1 MMLALLVLLADAA
14 SLMAAGDKA
23 YAAKDFRTAL
33 FAYQDATR
41 EDPSSA
47 IVLVKLGQT
56 YARMGHDPEA
66 IEQFQRA
73 LKLDRGNSAAL
84 QGLAAARE
92 RLAILSPPKP
102 AAPPPKVV
110 DQGRRVLPGV
120 CGEHRAGRAA
130 ATPGLCGAQCAGARK
145 SLDFPGTCRGTT
157 RSATEALRRGGSRSM
172 SRRAALNHTQ
182 CRTTRNPALV

>member
-1 MMLALLVLLADAA
+1 MLLALLILLADAA

-47 IVLVKLGQT
+47 IVVVKLGET
-56 YARMGHDPEA
+56 YARMGHDQEA
-66 IEQFQRA
+66 IEQFTRA

-102 AAPPPKVV
+102 
-110 DQGRRVLPGV
+110 
-120 CGEHRAGRAA
+120 
-130 ATPGLCGAQCAGARK
+130 
-145 SLDFPGTCRGTT
+145 
-157 RSATEALRRGGSRSM
+157 
-172 SRRAALNHTQ
+172 
-182 CRTTRNPALV
+182 

>member
-41 EDPSSA
+41 EDPTSA
-47 IVLVKLGQT
+47 IVLVKLGET

-66 IEQFQRA
+66 IEQFHRA
-73 LKLDRGNSAAL
+73 LKLDPGNAAAL
-84 QGLAAARE
+84 HGLAASRE

-102 AAPPPKVV
+102 AEPPPKVV
-110 DQGRRVLPGV
+110 D
-120 CGEHRAGRAA
+120 E
-130 ATPGLCGAQCAGARK
+130 AGARERYTAAVK
-145 SLDFPGTCRGTT
+145 MINDRDYAASTAPDVQPQLREYAA
-157 RSATEALRRGGSRSM
+157 RNAQALAS
-172 SRRAALNHTQ
+172 
-182 CRTTRNPALV
+182 P